1 MIDQTSSLIEFYNS
15 YINPKDKI
23 KSAEKE
29 GEHFFK
35 SLSLHTSLC
44 LKTVAQKDLEA
55 FFNLV
60 LIHAVDFESFPII
73 TQNIIKAF
81 LQDEAQPAYIKL
93 SMYVSLYLRFAFS
106 FPL

>member
-23 KSAEKE
+23 NSAAEKE
-29 GEHFFK
+29 GEHFLK
-35 SLSLHTSLC
+35 TLSLHTSLC

-81 LQDEAQPAYIKL
+81 LQDEALPGSIKL
-93 SMYVSLYLRFAFS
+93 SMYVSLYL
-106 FPL
+106 